1 MAIQKFEPLLRAIE
15 IMSPRYGTGYRIGGR
30 LALTVAHLLEEVG
43 SICRVRSKHS
53 FGIVGAEVVWKS
65 QLADIA
71 LIELPE
77 EIEPCEAVVL
87 GQLPQTRVGE
97 AISFQMYGYPRWG
110 RTLRETG
117 TAAGG
122 RQIDGLIYL
131 ADTSPDGLLVLEPQ
145 RLPPEGA
152 TSSHS
157 EWEGASGA
165 AIVCNGLVVGVLSQ
179 HQNPNRP
186 ASLEAV
192 ALEQLPDDEAWR
204 ELLQQ
209 NGISSDLQAVQL
221 DDYVERETLLEEFKR
236 RARGAIYITCWRTGS
251 YTLESIKK
259 DEHCKTLLADHRT
272 TVNQKANRSSEVVTL
287 EKVDD
292 IQQDIVEEIETNIS
306 RLEKMAFDFKHNDP
320 KKDEINSWIKERIAA
335 LDGNGDKEYCK
346 LYCDFYRDFIYA
358 NIGSKMFDQKKY
370 QEAVFYFKQAINKHR
385 KCLLVSAY
393 TGLAHSQ
400 SALGRHSEALR
411 ILTEAEIFFRG
422 KFWNRDIPERYRI
435 GVFQVIKD
443 CKISIEKDRNQA
455 LMLKKYKKTR
465 SPVFSVLRIFHKP

>member
-97 AISFQMYGYPRWG
+97 TIPFQMYGYPRWG
-110 RTLRETG
+110 RTLLETG

-131 ADTSPDGLLVLEPQ
+131 ADISPDGLLVLEPQ
-145 RLPPEGA
+145 RLPPEAA

-165 AIVCNGLVVGVLSQ
+165 AIVCDGLVVGVLSR

-204 ELLQQ
+204 ELLHQ
-209 NGISSDLQAVQL
+209 NGIRSDLQAVQP
-221 DDYVERETLLEEFKR
+221 DDYVEREILLKEFNR
-236 RARGAIYITCWRTGS
+236 RARGAIYSTCWRTGS

-259 DEHCKTLLADHRT
+259 DEHCKTLLAEHRT

-292 IQQDIVEEIETNIS
+292 IQQNIVKEIETNIS
-306 RLEKMAFDFKHNDP
+306 RLETMAFAFKYKDS

-335 LDGNGDKEYCK
+335 LDENEDKEYSK
-346 LYCDFYRDFIYA
+346 LYCDFYRDFIFT
-358 NIGSKMFDQKKY
+358 NVGSRMFEQKKY

-400 SALGRHSEALR
+400 SALGRHGEALR

-422 KFWNRDIPERYRI
+422 KLWNKDIPERYRI
-435 GVFQVIKD
+435 GVFEAIKD

-455 LMLKKYKKTR
+455 LMLKRYKKAR
-465 SPVFSVLRIFHKP
+465 SPVLSVLRVFRKP